1 MARLSDKHVLFT
13 AVSCALL
20 ALVAPSVA
28 SAQMFLGNAFGQC
41 AVQENPETKISACT
55 MAAKATPYPW
65 VLNWVYRELARAY
78 RDRGDPDQAAIYYA
92 RSLATKE
99 DDVTRREM
107 ESLPS
112 RSLGRISHGGQA
124 RR

>member
-41 AVQENPETKISACT
+41 AVRENPETKISACT
-55 MAAKATPYPW
+55 MASW
-65 VLNWVYRELARAY
+65 
-78 RDRGDPDQAAIYYA
+78 RGA
-92 RSLATKE
+92 
-99 DDVTRREM
+99 
-107 ESLPS
+107 
-112 RSLGRISHGGQA
+112 
-124 RR
+124 